1 MGTGVDAA
9 GPCSSLMRI
18 GMIVNSGF
26 PPDIRIE
33 KEVATLLPMH
43 TVFLL
48 CTRQS
53 GEPESELLG
62 GLHVE
67 RIFDALKRRS
77 ASYRLITTCYSKA
90 WKLEIDRFIATNQLD
105 VLHVHDLPLAGT
117 AHASARS
124 HRIPIVLDLHEDYPA
139 MLSEVKKIPLG
150 RVPSAGVLGLKLA
163 SIGKWRD
170 YEQMIVREV
179 DAVIAVVEEA
189 GARMI
194 NLGVPPSKI
203 HLVQNYD
210 LLRQRATSSEPSVA
224 KNVSAVYVGG
234 FDQARDLQTV
244 VDAARILVDRGC
256 KDLKFLLVGGS
267 RREIA
272 LLRSYASRKT
282 LAIDNVSF
290 HEWMDRESAEGI
302 MDESQIGLVPHVKS
316 AHTDSTIPHKLF
328 QYMARRLPV
337 VTSNCAPLQRI
348 VTEAGCGMVYESGNP
363 QSLARCL
370 EQLYRDPDK
379 RRQMGNAGF
388 SAVQTTYN
396 WSGAGA
402 RLLDLYGQLG

>member
-1 MGTGVDAA
+1 
-9 GPCSSLMRI
+9 
-18 GMIVNSGF
+18 MIVNSGF

-33 KEVATLLPMH
+33 KEVETLLPVH

-48 CTRQS
+48 CTRRS

-62 GLHVE
+62 ELHTT
-67 RIFDALKRRS
+67 RIFDALKRRQ

-90 WKLEIDRFIATNQLD
+90 WKTEIDRFIGTNQLD

-117 AHASARS
+117 ALASARS

-139 MLSEVKKIPLG
+139 MLSEVQKIPWG

-163 SIGKWRD
+163 SISKWRD
-170 YEQMIVREV
+170 YEQMIVRDV

-189 GARMI
+189 GARMLS
-194 NLGVPPSKI
+194 LGVPPSSI
-203 HLVQNYD
+203 HLVQNYG
-210 LLRQRATSSEPSVA
+210 LIPQRATSSDSTEA
-224 KNVSAVYVGG
+224 KTVSAVYVGG

-244 VDAARILVDRGC
+244 MDAAGLLVNRGC
-256 KDLKFLLVGGS
+256 NDLKFVLVGGS

-272 LLRSYASRKT
+272 LLRNYASRKK
-282 LAIDNVSF
+282 LAVGNVSF
-290 HEWMDRESAEGI
+290 HEWMDRESAERI
-302 MDESQIGLVPHVKS
+302 VDEAQIGLVPHVKS

-328 QYMARRLPV
+328 QYMVRQLPV
-337 VTSNCAPLQRI
+337 VTSNCTPLQRI

-370 EQLYRDPDK
+370 EQLYRDPDERK
-379 RRQMGNAGF
+379 QLGNAGF
-388 SAVQTTYN
+388 SAAQTTYN
-396 WSGAGA
+396 WSTADA
-402 RLLDLYGQLG
+402 KLLDLYRQLSVASS